1 LEKKSLI
8 GGIMRLSLAKKLL
21 KIANELD
28 ALSLYEEAN
37 SLTNIVREAQTMPDM
52 SQTQAPTQPYQQPYQ
67 QQPWTAPAAAPT
79 PYNAP
84 QAPYNAPYNGYAQ
97 QQSGWYNQPQIP
109 LPPQNNVNPQQT
121 QQQLLNM
128 PASPFTAVRFGPDGK
143 PLPQQRQQTMQEYV
157 NNYIKSMQSKMQGQ
171 GQSGANNTIQ
181 NARQM
186 QIQQRRN
193 ELAAEDAQLASE
205 QYNQNLGDGHPKLYK

>member
-1 LEKKSLI
+1 
-8 GGIMRLSLAKKLL
+8 MRLSLAQKLI

-28 ALSLYEEAN
+28 ALGLYTEAN
-37 SLTNIVREAQTMPDM
+37 SLTNMVKEAQTQDTLQ
-52 SQTQAPTQPYQQPYQ
+52 QTQAPQQPQNQQQYPGGLQQAPVPAVQPPYGYTPQPY
-67 QQPWTAPAAAPT
+67 
-79 PYNAP
+79 
-84 QAPYNAPYNGYAQ
+84 GYAQ
-97 QQSGWYNQPQIP
+97 QNGWYNQPQIP
-109 LPPQNNVNPQQT
+109 LPPQNNVNPQQI

-143 PLPQQRQQTMQEYV
+143 PIPQQQPQTMQEYV
-157 NNYIKSMQSKMQGQ
+157 NNYIKSMQTQ
-171 GQSGANNTIQ
+171 QSGANNTVQ

-193 ELAAEDAQLASE
+193 ELSAEDAQLAAE